1 MLQGVLRFILGST
14 ADDEAQQSE
23 GRPNVTNP
31 PQSGDLLDYTS
42 LSDLL
47 LLVDGTTINFTSPEW
62 NLEEL
67 QVGYDGKQLT
77 FTEIVSPTLAY
88 ATFSPNDSVELKM
101 DLGSGLTTY
110 FRGKIRL
117 REHHGANNRDQVRY
131 VAHGYQN
138 LANDV
143 VIKDDN
149 GVPLVYFPSQAI
161 TIIPTPGSSYVV
173 YGVPIW
179 AALNDLFWRCAAELS
194 SLGIPATIGYPGTWA
209 FSGNLP
215 SDVSLQNCGFVEGL
229 KQLCAFEPSRK
240 PFFDDTSGTWV
251 FPDILNADIEDVV
264 VSSVNAGELSYTL
277 DLNNRFT
284 RLRLVTA
291 WEGVQSMSQKT
302 AVVCAD
308 GWDSGLEADWCIQ
321 KGIGVNSPTAI
332 GSGYYWVYRRWSIP
346 NDIDNR
352 HPAAP
357 TRAYAIFDLYGYPKW
372 VPVVAQVDFGN
383 KVLMTA
389 VPVTRPGDN
398 PYSIAPAAARGPDL
412 LVLTYYTKDSQP
424 TGGWY
429 IYTEPSSGYTGNAY
443 TLFGLEQTRT
453 EIVDAVALNTGNAMA
468 KLAVGKDVIVSGTL
482 TLEGDPIPEFINLQR
497 RLRVSDSSRTTGLE
511 DIPAVISGYTY
522 RFGKRGSNQITM
534 GTDRS
539 GFVRVI

>member
-1 MLQGVLRFILGST
+1 MFRQILSFLSGGSAEDFGQT
-14 ADDEAQQSE
+14 EQA
-23 GRPNVTNP
+23 RPNVTNP
-31 PQSGDLLDYTS
+31 PQSGDLLDYTEP
-42 LSDLL
+42 SDLL
-47 LLVDGTTINFTSPEW
+47 LLVDGTTVNFNSPEW

-67 QVGYDGKQLT
+67 QVSYDGKQLT
-77 FTEIVSPTLAY
+77 FTEIASPTLAY
-88 ATFSPNDSVELKM
+88 ARFKPNDPVELQM
-101 DLGSGLTTY
+101 DFGNGLTTY
-110 FRGKIRL
+110 FRGKIRI
-117 REHHGANNRDQVRY
+117 REHRGSNNQDQVRY

-138 LANDV
+138 VANDI
-143 VIKDDN
+143 VIKDN
-149 GVPLVYFPSQAI
+149 SGVPLVYFPSQAI

-179 AALNDLFWRCAAELS
+179 AALNDLFWRCTVELS
-194 SLGIPATIGYPGTWA
+194 SLGIPATIGDPGTWA

-240 PFFDDTSGTWV
+240 PFFDDTSGTWI

-277 DLNNRFT
+277 DLTNRFT
-284 RLRLVTA
+284 RLQLVTA
-291 WEGVQSMSQKT
+291 WEGTQGMAKKAA
-302 AVVCAD
+302 AVCTEA
-308 GWDSGLEADWCIQ
+308 WDPELQYTWCLEFGASVDD
-321 KGIGVNSPTAI
+321 PTLV
-332 GSGYYWVYRRWSIP
+332 GSGYWAVYRRWAIP
-346 NDIDNR
+346 DTINNR
-352 HPAAP
+352 HPTAP
-357 TRAYAIFDLYGYPKW
+357 TRVYAVFDFWSNAKW
-372 VPVVAQVDFGN
+372 VPIAAQVDFNN
-383 KVLMTA
+383 KVLMTN
-389 VPVTRPGDN
+389 VPIVHPKSN
-398 PYSIAPAAARGPDL
+398 PYDPGWAWGPDM
-412 LVLTYYTKDSQP
+412 VVVTYYTKDSMP

-468 KLAVGKDVIVSGTL
+468 KLAIGKDVVVSGTL

-511 DIPAVISGYTY
+511 DIPAVIMGYTY
-522 RFGKRGSNQITM
+522 RFGKRGANQITM
-534 GTDRS
+534 GTDKT